1 MYVWYEKVAQQA
13 EHSRDVRLMDVGSMP
28 IFLTKASIGEVV
40 QIL

>member
-1 MYVWYEKVAQQA
+1 MYVWFEKVAQQA
-13 EHSRDVRLMDVGSMP
+13 EHSRDVRLTDVGSMP